1 MKRTSLPLQ
10 RREFITVLCG
20 AAAAWPL
27 AAAAQQ
33 SAVPVVGF
41 LNAASPDLFAHVVSA
56 FHLGLK
62 ETGYVEGRNVAVEY
76 RWAENQY
83 DRLPA
88 LADDLVRRRVNVIAT
103 GSATLAVLAAKAATT
118 TIPIVFLTGADAVK
132 EGFVAG
138 LNRPGG
144 NLTGVTTLNV
154 EITRKRFEV
163 LHDLLPTTTIMAVL
177 VNPINYQAV
186 VESQLKEAQ
195 AAADILGLKTI
206 HILQASTEQDLDSA
220 FSTLVQRR
228 VGALVIS
235 ADTFFSGKSVEFAAL
250 ASLHVMPTISPYR
263 EFALA
268 GGLMSYGASVTEL
281 YRMVG
286 DYTGRI
292 LNGDKPANLPVQQP
306 TKFELVINLKAAK
319 ALGLTVPPTLLARAD
334 EVIE

>member
-1 MKRTSLPLQ
+1 M
-10 RREFITVLCG
+10 
-20 AAAAWPL
+20 
-27 AAAAQQ
+27 
-33 SAVPVVGF
+33 PVVGF

-56 FHLGLK
+56 FHLGLN
-62 ETGYVEGRNVAVEY
+62 ETGYVEGRNVAIEY

-118 TIPIVFLTGADAVK
+118 TIPIVFLTGADPVK
-132 EGFVAG
+132 EGFVAS

-154 EITRKRFEV
+154 EIARKRFEV
-163 LHDLLPTTTIMAVL
+163 LHELLPATTTMAVL
-177 VNPINYQAV
+177 VNPINYRAL
-186 VESQLKEAQ
+186 VESQMKEAQ

-206 HILQASTEQDLDSA
+206 HVLEASTEQDLESA
-220 FSTLVQRR
+220 FSTLIQRG

-235 ADTFFSGKSVEFAAL
+235 ADTFFSGKSVEFARL
-250 ASLHVMPTISPYR
+250 ASLHAMPTISPYR

-268 GGLMSYGASVTEL
+268 GGLMSYGASVTDL
-281 YRMVG
+281 YRMIG

-292 LNGDKPANLPVQQP
+292 LKGEKPANLPVQQP

-319 ALGLTVPPTLLARAD
+319 ALGLEVPPSLLARAD